1 MSDNKHIQVDLEF
14 LDKDEP
20 VQAKPPA
27 EPSKRSPSSPRKYN
41 WKGILIGIGVVII
54 IGIISDSNSD
64 TSTPSSASST
74 SENVIVG
81 HYRCSSYD
89 SSAARRLDP
98 DQDNAKANA
107 LDRRKKALLVT
118 SNELDAEKTRL
129 DAEEVDTTNQNALDN
144 YNERIDTYNTELQK
158 FKTDSQIFSND
169 VDAYNASEK
178 AHDDYLAQHCTPK

>member
-1 MSDNKHIQVDLEF
+1 MSDDKHLQIDLEF

-20 VQAKPPA
+20 VQAKPA
-27 EPSKRSPSSPRKYN
+27 EPSKRPPSSPTKYN
-41 WKGILIGIGVVII
+41 WKGILIGISVVII
-54 IGIISDSNSD
+54 IGIISDSSSD
-64 TSTPSSASST
+64 TSTSSSAPSP

-81 HYRCSSYD
+81 HYKCTSYD

-107 LDRRKKALLVT
+107 LDRRKRALLVT
-118 SNELDAEKTRL
+118 SNELDAEKARL
-129 DAEEVDTTNQNALDN
+129 DAEDVDTSNQNDLDD
-144 YNERIDTYNTELQK
+144 YNERIDTYNAALQK